1 MFGSPVLAGPLRLPD
16 AAMFVLSR
24 FRNMSPVACE
34 LPAALV
40 PAHGTAVDP
49 VSGPALLSFS
59 LLAERT

>member
-1 MFGSPVLAGPLRLPD
+1 
-16 AAMFVLSR
+16 MFVLSR